1 MKGHGKTQLGD
12 EGYAMVTVIIVIAF
26 VSILATTLLYV
37 SGMNYRMKAVDYH
50 LKENFYESEELLE
63 RIDAEFVILVSE
75 AADQAYSEVITE
87 AAGLRDSNTMQAK
100 YNEKIFSY
108 IKSEWSARIVPL
120 LIPDVCDAD
129 ASLTEDQRWVIN
141 ADQGYMDVNG
151 FHVKYTDSQG
161 YISLIDTSFRITAP
175 RIEWPVQE
183 AKTAWDAADSLDIS
197 NTTNYSE
204 CVNYVNWVK
213 R

>member
-1 MKGHGKTQLGD
+1 MKVCRKMQLGNK
-12 EGYAMVTVIIVIAF
+12 GYAMVTVIIVIAF

-63 RIDAEFVILVSE
+63 RINAEFIILVSE
-75 AADQAYSEVITE
+75 AADHAYSDVMTE
-87 AAGLRDSNTMQAK
+87 AASLRDSDTMQAE

-108 IKSEWSARIVPL
+108 IKNQWSRIEPL
-120 LIPDVCDAD
+120 FTPDVCFAD
-129 ASLTEDQRWVIN
+129 DFLTEDQRWVIDI
-141 ADQGYMDVNG
+141 DQGYMDVNG
-151 FHVKYTDSQG
+151 FHIKYTNSQG
-161 YISLIDTSFRITAP
+161 YISFIDTGFRITAP
-175 RIEWPVQE
+175 KIDWPVQE
-183 AKTAWDAADSLDIS
+183 AKTAWDTADGADIL

-204 CVNYVNWVK
+204 CVSYVNWVK